1 LISFNF
7 EENRVKAKGLQQRGS
22 WFDEIAFERRLA
34 AVKAEMAAKRAEK
47 MRYEL
52 EKDNRER

>member
-1 LISFNF
+1 M
-7 EENRVKAKGLQQRGS
+7 KAKGLQQRGS